1 MDPMHGPVVDRTDDE
16 DFVAFVNARWAALY
30 RFAWLLTGG
39 QESAEDLLQL
49 ALEKTYVKWGRI
61 RRMDAPEAYVRRV
74 LANTAIS
81 QSRRSFMHHEVNQ
94 PELPDHGSASF
105 EEGSDS
111 RSLLWPLVC
120 ALPPRQR
127 AVVVLRF
134 YEDLTE
140 AQVAQELGCS
150 VGTAQRADPTPR
162 SQLISSSVPRPSAFT
177 YRTSCARSASTTGCR
192 RPHGPIK
199 SALPKGRPGEAQL
212 LERPSTHRSRGPSIR
227 KPRVM
232 VRLPTG

>member
-1 MDPMHGPVVDRTDDE
+1 MDAIHEPEVEMTDDE
-16 DFVAFVNARWAALY
+16 DFVAFVTARWAPLY

-39 QESAEDLLQL
+39 HESAEDLLQL
-49 ALEKTYVKWGRI
+49 ALEKSYVRWGRI
-61 RRMDAPEAYVRRV
+61 RRMGAPEAYVRRV

-81 QSRRSFMHHEVNQ
+81 QSRRPFLHHEVNQ
-94 PELPDHGSASF
+94 PELPEHVRASF

-150 VGTAQRADPTPR
+150 IGTVKSQGHDAMQSLRRGVDARA
-162 SQLISSSVPRPSAFT
+162 
-177 YRTSCARSASTTGCR
+177 TGEVT
-192 RPHGPIK
+192 
-199 SALPKGRPGEAQL
+199 A
-212 LERPSTHRSRGPSIR
+212 
-227 KPRVM
+227 
-232 VRLPTG
+232 

>member
-16 DFVAFVNARWAALY
+16 DFVAFVNARWAPLY

-39 QESAEDLLQL
+39 HESAEDLLQL
-49 ALEKTYVKWGRI
+49 ALEKTYVRWERI
-61 RRMDAPEAYVRRV
+61 RSMDAPEAYVRRV
-74 LANTAIS
+74 LANTAVS
-81 QSRRSFMHHEVNQ
+81 QSRRSFVHHEVNQ
-94 PELPDHGSASF
+94 AELPEYVSASF
-105 EEGSDS
+105 EDGSDS

-150 VGTAQRADPTPR
+150 VGTVK
-162 SQLISSSVPRPSAFT
+162 SQGHDAMQSLRRGVDAW
-177 YRTSCARSASTTGCR
+177 ATGEVT
-192 RPHGPIK
+192 
-199 SALPKGRPGEAQL
+199 A
-212 LERPSTHRSRGPSIR
+212 
-227 KPRVM
+227 
-232 VRLPTG
+232 